1 MHHGVDH
8 LNTIWAAGVSNFI
21 KRQIRVWQN
30 ECPIANSFKINR
42 VNPSC
47 KYQFIS
53 RLFNE
58 ALVISGGPTSANP
71 VTRIA
76 IKSMTIAAS
85 DITVSSFNKTLRC
98 IMNRTLLVAK
108 NWMLYLH

>member
-1 MHHGVDH
+1 MLG
-8 LNTIWAAGVSNFI
+8 
-21 KRQIRVWQN
+21 KN
-30 ECPIANSFKINR
+30 ECPIGTSFKINR

-47 KYQFIS
+47 KYQVIS

-58 ALVISGGPTSANP
+58 ALVISGGSTSANP

-76 IKSMTIAAS
+76 MKSMTTAAS

-98 IMNRTLLVAK
+98 IVNRTLLVTK